1 MIKDAKITFH
11 TNMCPKRVRLCKKKV
26 RNSLHIPGVKRNLP
40 ISLGGIVVQ
49 TIHVKPL
56 ISKYG

>member
-1 MIKDAKITFH
+1 MYPNKK
-11 TNMCPKRVRLCKKKV
+11 RLCKKTVAKRI
-26 RNSLHIPGVKRNLP
+26 RNSLHIPGVIRNP
-40 ISLGGIVVQ
+40 AIGFGGIAIQ

>member
-1 MIKDAKITFH
+1 
-11 TNMCPKRVRLCKKKV
+11 MCPKGARLCKKKV